1 MITKLGIFTLL
12 AGLCVALFSGIS
24 QFFETHTFWVDLT
37 FSKIIGQKY
46 SETVVLLTDIAAV
59 QNVFDFIIY
68 DLPFFCFLLGI
79 GFILLI
85 ISLFVKTH

>member
-12 AGLCVALFSGIS
+12 AGISAALFTGIS
-24 QFFETHTFWVDLT
+24 QFLEASTFWVDLT
-37 FSKIIGQKY
+37 ISKIIGQKN

>member
-12 AGLCVALFSGIS
+12 AGISVALFSGIS
-24 QFFETHTFWVDLT
+24 QFFETHNFWVDLT
-37 FSKIIGQKY
+37 LSKIIGQEN

-68 DLPFFCFLLGI
+68 DLPFFSFLLGI

>member
-1 MITKLGIFTLL
+1 MITKLGILTLL
-12 AGLCVALFSGIS
+12 AGISVALFSGIS
-24 QFFETHTFWVDLT
+24 QFFETHTIWVDLT
-37 FSKIIGQKY
+37 ISKIIGQEN
-46 SETVVLLTDIAAV
+46 SETVVLLTDIATV

-85 ISLFVKTH
+85 ISSFEKSN

>member
-1 MITKLGIFTLL
+1 MITKLGILTSL
-12 AGLCVALFSGIS
+12 AGIFVALFSGIS

-37 FSKIIGQKY
+37 VSKIIGQEY
-46 SETVVLLTDIAAV
+46 SETIVLLTDIVAV